1 MLRECRRVERTNCG
15 AFLQGTLANRRIS
28 GPEMQGDEEA
38 EYHALL
44 NQRMKAMDAGKK
56 VMGEEVERRHNKLQ
70 AQGR

>member
-1 MLRECRRVERTNCG
+1 MLRECRRVERANCG
-15 AFLQGTLANRRIS
+15 AFLQGTLANAAFLAEMES
-28 GPEMQGDEEA
+28 GEA

-56 VMGEEVERRHNKLQ
+56 VMGEEVERRHKKLQ